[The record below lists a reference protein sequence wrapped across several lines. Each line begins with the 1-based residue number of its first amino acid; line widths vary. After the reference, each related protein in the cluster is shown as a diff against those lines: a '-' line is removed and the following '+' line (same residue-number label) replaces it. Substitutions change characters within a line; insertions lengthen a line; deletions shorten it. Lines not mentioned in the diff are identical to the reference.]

1 MDFFFFKIFYLLL
14 LKATV
19 EAVASRITF
28 HPQTPP
34 LVLLRPFLTLNCSFD
49 IEGDAYRVRVSAY
62 RVRVNWFKKEGQSSG
77 CGEPKFS
84 SGLSNETA
92 SLVTRDRVT
101 QWTGRNWSSLT
112 LRDVTAN
119 DSGWYFCEVV
129 VEIPNFQQ
137 KCNPGTE
144 VIVPSSLRSSPATKT
159 AAKHT
164 TPRSPASLPH
174 HVNAHWWVWVTVGV
188 GSLMLAAIFIG
199 GVRIL
204 CRRMR
209 CQNKEN
215 PIYENMHPVHK
226 NAGHPQPSPR
236 PRTQQNPSDPP
247 SSVHPGTPK
256 IL

>member
-1 MDFFFFKIFYLLL
+1 MDFFFKIFYLLL

-19 EAVASRITF
+19 EAVASGITF

-34 LVLLRPFLTLNCSFD
+34 LVLLRPYLTLNCSFD
-49 IEGDAYRVRVSAY
+49 IKGGAY
-62 RVRVNWFKKEGQSSG
+62 RVRVNWFKKEDQSSG

-101 QWTGRNWSSLT
+101 QWTGSNWSSLT

-144 VIVPSSLRSSPATKT
+144 VIVR
-159 AAKHT
+159 
-164 TPRSPASLPH
+164 
-174 HVNAHWWVWVTVGV
+174 
-188 GSLMLAAIFIG
+188 
-199 GVRIL
+199 
-204 CRRMR
+204 
-209 CQNKEN
+209 E
-215 PIYENMHPVHK
+215 
-226 NAGHPQPSPR
+226 
-236 PRTQQNPSDPP
+236 
-247 SSVHPGTPK
+247 
-256 IL
+256 